1 MGDRI
6 IICDLDGTLSD
17 YGHRIHHYKQ
27 RNYEAFNAAGINDN
41 PIENI
46 CNILRSLH
54 SQETFVIVM
63 TARDESH
70 RKETAQWLRLN
81 DVPCDQ
87 LIMRPVGDQSSD
99 DVCKLKLMQKHVK
112 DYRDIWFVLEDRK
125 SVVDMW
131 RGEGLTCLQVAP
143 GDF

>member
-1 MGDRI
+1 MVNRI

-17 YGHRIHHYKQ
+17 YGHRLKFFKQ
-27 RNYEAFNAAGINDN
+27 RDYEAFNAAGINDK

-46 CNILRSLH
+46 CNILRALH
-54 SQETFVIVM
+54 SKEVEIVIM

-70 RKETAQWLRLN
+70 RKDTAKWLRLN
-81 DVPCDQ
+81 DVPCDR
-87 LIMRPVGDQSSD
+87 LIMRPVDDQSSD
-99 DVCKLKLMQKHVK
+99 HVCKLKLMQKHIEES
-112 DYRDIWFVLEDRK
+112 DIWFVLEDRQ